1 MKKRIKTLCL
11 VLAFAILAGL
21 LPALDL
27 SAFATGNSAACASF
41 AEFKAAMEDPSVS
54 NVTVKGF
61 IEDIVG
67 SGDAINVSCSSGR
80 KILELDGDVVLGQQ
94 NRNSGYENLIRV
106 GAGVKLTVTGKGGIH
121 WNPSY
126 TSGRNAM
133 FLLDVGDLCFDEDFT
148 GQCESKDLLSG
159 VFGPIVD
166 VNYGHLLVKNGIF
179 TVRDTDVTDVRGVI
193 ETASSENT
201 VVALLGG
208 SFSASSNKKGSY
220 VIVNNCD
227 HLMLHNI
234 EYSTTSGLMSKAD
247 AEVSIRDYAD
257 FVTWE
262 PFKKAYLPNFPM
274 ADLGEKAELSF
285 QYHQSNSMKN
295 KMLGGFLKYVELQE
309 VTGNTRTSVAT
320 FESSKVTHRL
330 SAMNQPTVKNYKIVF
345 CYGYDYGGEWHDFYI
360 ERDLRAEWKDL
371 SYNGEGT
378 EASPVRAGT
387 FEELRRALYDE
398 NVEYVELSADV
409 EEELD
414 YLSYDW
420 DGADPYGW
428 KMKYWQGKI
437 SAEELYQNLSR
448 IDVTD
453 NLYAHDG
460 YLGVRDLNTCAL
472 NVQGKKHLI
481 LSHDLTLTADSFPY
495 DAQDSGFMRGIQM
508 NSDLT
513 VSGGGTFDVTLTSP
527 NFGNAA
533 TAIMNDMGYLLTVED
548 AKIIAKT
555 QQYAGYARAIMTC
568 GSDLI
573 INGGEFRGQQLNEGK
588 PYTDLFTDAGVVSV
602 DSESRAEING
612 GIFTEVQL
620 GETGTCLLPGLLI
633 DEEALK
639 RVTLNGGVFQ
649 PGIMYKTNQ
658 GIKLIEDE
666 KLYKLLKVGASYKT
680 EKSTVSGVSC
690 TTHTVTASTVV
701 IPEGAG
707 ETPENPVFCDS
718 YFKFKYAMEHPDV
731 LYVALSNVDDMMPR
745 IPHDEEKEP
754 DGVDNVDPIVVRGKK
769 DLNLLGDAV
778 FSAPIS
784 NNYDL
789 KCFKELLVLSD
800 VHGADLYIHG
810 PGSLTFN
817 SGYLDFYYSAIKVI
831 GGKLCIDGATVCGS
845 HGNHTGFSYGI
856 NALYGQLTVQGGATV
871 YGGVYKGEGVC
882 ALSLGDEALNG
893 SLSVNVFD
901 GNFYVKRS
909 VQDGNVDHG
918 IWVNQKDVGLRIYG
932 ARTDGFKLWREAQ
945 GHTLADFVQDG
956 SVMTVEGTKVN
967 PAYYGTVNGKILE
980 IYREIDSAE
989 LHINSPVAG
998 KDIPIYAENVYNA
1011 PEGSAVKCVTW
1022 LEDGKTPVSSQF
1034 IAGKSY
1040 KVEITVEAEE
1050 GVRFA
1055 SPMATATVNFK
1066 KATVRDQS
1074 IGDVNAILLSYDFG
1088 KCPATVGEVDLTIDA
1103 PKQNGKPDQY
1113 VTCASSTYKQAL
1125 AGTNMFDAPLQWQ
1138 ESSDGKTWEVM
1149 KSADTFTVGY
1159 CYRVFIDLTPASG
1172 YLFALDPQLEPN
1184 VTATV
1189 NGSVAKVNRYPEE
1202 DPEKLISVCFEF
1214 GVLND
1219 TVIEQID
1226 IDGVTEPVVGE
1237 KPDYSCAVSGI
1248 GYHTNSNYDDA
1259 YEEGVIQNGLGW
1271 WDYTADNWVKPTDAF
1286 QIGHE
1291 YKVVVYVSTDSG
1303 YEFYTDAKYGQPK
1316 GWGYINGNY
1325 ATFGRQS
1332 LAANDQTLSWV
1343 FTCQPKT
1350 VKAVAVESLQAP
1362 VAGAKPDFTANTDH
1376 EFYGVESIEWYDYTS
1391 GADMTS
1397 YDTFVEGHE
1406 YWLSITIV
1414 PGEKDGKRLCKFLQD
1429 KTVASLNGVQV
1440 QPIKGYSWHGVE
1452 SGARF
1457 VIIRYTFKN
1466 TPASGETFSVGGS
1479 VTAKE
1484 GSADGTT
1491 VQLLSSA
1498 NGEVLYQT
1506 TVSGGKY
1513 SISGVAMGFY
1523 TVRFAKDGFATRE
1536 SVIGIYDNVTLNMEM
1551 VKESSYLKGDVDNDG
1566 DVDMDDAIY
1575 LLFHVNFQDSYPV
1588 NQPANFDGLG
1598 EVTMD
1603 DAIYLLFHVN
1613 FQDSYPLH

>member
-1 MKKRIKTLCL
+1 MKIQNRILSFVL
-11 VLAFAILAGL
+11 VLIVLAGL
-21 LPALDL
+21 FPEPGL
-27 SAFATGNSAACASF
+27 SVFAAGGSATCADF
-41 AEFKAAMEDPSVS
+41 AEFKAAMENPAVQ

-67 SGDAINVSCSSGR
+67 SGDAMTVLCSSGR
-80 KILELDGDVVLGQQ
+80 KYLELDGSVVLGQQ
-94 NRNSGYENLIRV
+94 KQNSGYENLIRV

-126 TSGRNAM
+126 TGGTNAM
-133 FLLDVGDLCFDEDFT
+133 FFLDGGDLCFDEDFT
-148 GQCESKDLLSG
+148 GQCENTDLFSG

-166 VNYGHLLVKNGIF
+166 VKYGHLLVKNGIF
-179 TVRDTDVTDVRGVI
+179 TAHDTDVADVRGVI

-227 HLMLHNI
+227 HLMIHNI
-234 EYSTTSGLMSKAD
+234 TYVATSGLMSKED
-247 AEVSIRDYAD
+247 AVVSIRDYAG

-262 PFKKAYLPNFPM
+262 PFNTAHLPNFPM
-274 ADLGEKAELSF
+274 ADLGEQAELSF
-285 QYHQSNSMKN
+285 QYHSSNSLKN

-320 FESSKVTHRL
+320 FENSKVTHFL

-345 CYGYDYGGEWHDFYI
+345 GYGYDYGGEWYDFYI

-414 YLSYDW
+414 YRSYNW
-420 DGADPYGW
+420 GGADPYSW
-428 KMKYWQGKI
+428 KMNYWQGRVT
-437 SAEELYQNLSR
+437 AEELYQHLSE

-453 NLYAHDG
+453 NFNAHDR

-481 LSHDLTLTADSFPY
+481 LSHDLTLTADSFPH
-495 DAQDSGFMRGIQM
+495 DAEESGFMRGIQM

-513 VSGGGTFDVTLTSP
+513 VSGGGTFEVTLTSP
-527 NFGNAA
+527 NYGNAA

-548 AKIIAKT
+548 ARIIAKT

-568 GSDLI
+568 GSGLI

-588 PYTDLFTDAGVVSV
+588 PYTDQFTDAGVVSV

-612 GIFTEVQL
+612 GTFTEVQL
-620 GETGTCLLPGLLI
+620 GETGSCLLPGLLI
-633 DEEALK
+633 DEKALE

-649 PGIMYKTNQ
+649 PGIMYKNNQ

-666 KLYKLLKVGASYKT
+666 KLYNLLKIGASYKT

-690 TTHTVTASTVV
+690 TTHTITPSTVV

-754 DGVDNVDPIVVRGKK
+754 GGVDNVDPIVVRGKK

-784 NNYDL
+784 NHYDL

-817 SGYLDFYYSAIKVI
+817 SGYLDYYYSAIKVI
-831 GGKLCIDGATVCGS
+831 GGKLCIDGATVRGS

-871 YGGVYKGEGVC
+871 YGGVYQGEGIC

-893 SLSVNVFD
+893 SLSVSIFD
-901 GNFYVKRS
+901 GNFYVKRA

-932 ARTDGFKLWREAQ
+932 ARTEGFKLWPKAQ
-945 GHTLADFVQDG
+945 GHTLSDFVQDG
-956 SVMTVEGTKVN
+956 SVMTLDGTKVN
-967 PAYYGTVNGKILE
+967 PANHGTVNGKIIE

-989 LHINSPVAG
+989 LLINSPVAG
-998 KDIPIYAENVYNA
+998 KDIPFYVENVYDA
-1011 PEGSAVKCVTW
+1011 PEGSVVKHVTW
-1022 LEDGKTPVSSQF
+1022 LEDGKEPVSSQF
-1034 IAGKSY
+1034 IAGKTY
-1040 KVEITVEAEE
+1040 KVEITIEAEE

-1074 IGDVNAILLSYDFG
+1074 IGGVNAILLSYDFG
-1088 KCPATVGEVDLTIDA
+1088 KCPAIVDEVELTIDP
-1103 PKQNGKPDQY
+1103 PKQHTAPDQY
-1113 VTCASSTYKQAL
+1113 VTCASSIYKQAPT
-1125 AGTNMFDAPLQWQ
+1125 GTNMFDTPLQWQ
-1138 ESSDGKTWEVM
+1138 ESSDGTTWKVM
-1149 KSADTFTVGY
+1149 KPTDTFTVGY
-1159 CYRVFIDLTPASG
+1159 RYKVYIDVMPASD
-1172 YLFALDPQLEPN
+1172 YLFALDPQLEPD

-1189 NGSVAKVNRYPEE
+1189 NGSVAKVNRYPEA

-1214 GVLND
+1214 GILND

-1226 IDGVTEPVVGE
+1226 MDGVTEPVVGE

-1259 YEEGVIQNGLGW
+1259 YDGNVIQNGLGW
-1271 WDYTADNWVKPTDAF
+1271 WDYTADNWVKPTDTF
-1286 QIGHE
+1286 QINHQ
-1291 YKVVVYVSTDSG
+1291 YKVVVYVATDSG
-1303 YEFYTDAKYGQPK
+1303 YEFYTDAKYGHQ
-1316 GWGYINGNY
+1316 
-1325 ATFGRQS
+1325 RQ
-1332 LAANDQTLSWV
+1332 LRNLR
-1343 FTCQPKT
+1343 K
-1350 VKAVAVESLQAP
+1350 
-1362 VAGAKPDFTANTDH
+1362 AKPCRPRSVPVLGI
-1376 EFYGVESIEWYDYTS
+1376 Y
-1391 GADMTS
+1391 
-1397 YDTFVEGHE
+1397 
-1406 YWLSITIV
+1406 LSA
-1414 PGEKDGKRLCKFLQD
+1414 Q
-1429 KTVASLNGVQV
+1429 
-1440 QPIKGYSWHGVE
+1440 
-1452 SGARF
+1452 
-1457 VIIRYTFKN
+1457 
-1466 TPASGETFSVGGS
+1466 
-1479 VTAKE
+1479 
-1484 GSADGTT
+1484 
-1491 VQLLSSA
+1491 
-1498 NGEVLYQT
+1498 NGE
-1506 TVSGGKY
+1506 SRRRG
-1513 SISGVAMGFY
+1513 
-1523 TVRFAKDGFATRE
+1523 
-1536 SVIGIYDNVTLNMEM
+1536 
-1551 VKESSYLKGDVDNDG
+1551 
-1566 DVDMDDAIY
+1566 
-1575 LLFHVNFQDSYPV
+1575 
-1588 NQPANFDGLG
+1588 QPAGTRSG
-1598 EVTMD
+1598 SK
-1603 DAIYLLFHVN
+1603 A
-1613 FQDSYPLH
+1613 